1 MADFSKL
8 KAYIDKMHGEWGT
21 PSCDVA
27 VFFKGEP
34 VCRYTVGYAD
44 ADKTRPV
51 GRDTLYW
58 MYSCSKPITVAAAMQ
73 LLEQGQLALD
83 APVAQYLPEY
93 ADAFYIK
100 DGEPHKVGDTM
111 RVRHLFTMAA
121 GLNYN
126 LTSDGILW
134 AQEEYGGNATTREL
148 AAAFIRTP
156 LDFAPGDR
164 FQYSLCHDVLAAI
177 VEVVS
182 GERYGDYL
190 CAHIFA
196 PLGMENTGFFPTA
209 AQIADRFA
217 DQYTVDA
224 KTLAHTLLPRD
235 TIPFRLSVQHESG
248 GAGLFSCTDDYA
260 RFAVVM
266 TNGGVSPDGVR
277 ILQSETIDL
286 IRTPQMSSVVSN
298 DTFTGAFACG
308 SGYDYGLGVRVL
320 TDRSNGQRSSIGEF
334 GWDSAAGSYIL
345 MDPAAGVT
353 VVYNQHVRGW
363 SGAHHYMHA
372 PVRDSVYE
380 ALGL

>member
-21 PSCDVA
+21 PTCDVA
-27 VFFKGEP
+27 VFYQGEA
-34 VCRYTVGYAD
+34 VYRYMVGYAD

-51 GRDTLYW
+51 SRDTLYW

-73 LLEQGQLALD
+73 LVEQGKLDLD
-83 APVAQYLPEY
+83 APVARYLPEY

-111 RVRHLFTMAA
+111 QVRHLFTMSA
-121 GLNYN
+121 GLNYT
-126 LTSDGILW
+126 LASAGILW
-134 AQEEYGGNATTREL
+134 AREEYGGNATTREL

-182 GERYGDYL
+182 GQRYGDYL
-190 CAHIFA
+190 RERIFA

-209 AQIADRFA
+209 AQLDRFA
-217 DQYTVDA
+217 DQYMRNPETND
-224 KTLAHTLLPRD
+224 HTLLPRD
-235 TIPFRLSVQHESG
+235 TIPFCLSAQHESG

-260 RFAVVM
+260 RFAVAM
-266 TNGGVSPDGVR
+266 TNGGVSYDGVR
-277 ILQSETIDL
+277 ILRPETIDL
-286 IRTPQMSSVVSN
+286 IRTPQLSSVVSN
-298 DTFTGAFACG
+298 DTFTGAFACD

-320 TDRSNGQRSSIGEF
+320 TDKSNGQRSYIGEF
-334 GWDSAAGSYIL
+334 GWDSAAGSYVL
-345 MDPAAGVT
+345 MDPDAAVT
-353 VVYNQHVRGW
+353 VVYNQHVRNWRAGRPPL
-363 SGAHHYMHA
+363 HT
-372 PVRDSVYE
+372 PIRDSVYE

>member
-1 MADFSKL
+1 MADFLGL

-27 VFFKGEP
+27 VFYKGEA
-34 VCRYTVGYAD
+34 VYRYMVGHAD

-51 GRDTLYW
+51 DRDTLYW
-58 MYSCSKPITVAAAMQ
+58 MYSCSKPITVTAAMQ
-73 LLEQGQLALD
+73 LVEQGKLELD
-83 APVAQYLPEY
+83 APVARYLPEY
-93 ADAFYIK
+93 ADAFYLA
-100 DGEPHKVGDTM
+100 DGVPHKVGDTM
-111 RVRHLFTMAA
+111 RVRHLFTMSA

-126 LTSDGILW
+126 LIADGILW

-182 GERYGDYL
+182 GQRYGDYL
-190 CAHIFA
+190 RENLFA

-209 AQIADRFA
+209 AQRDRFA

-224 KTLAHTLLPRD
+224 QSGAHTLQPRF
-235 TIPFRLSVQHESG
+235 TIPFRLSAQHESG

-260 RFAVVM
+260 RFAIAM
-266 TNGGVSPDGVR
+266 TNGGISPDGVR
-277 ILQSETIDL
+277 ILRPETVDL
-286 IRTPQMSSVVSN
+286 IRTPQLSSVVSN

-320 TDRSNGQRSSIGEF
+320 TDKSNGQRSSLGEF
-334 GWDSAAGSYIL
+334 GWDSAGGSYVL
-345 MDPAAGVT
+345 MDPDAGVT

-363 SGAHHYMHA
+363 SAAHHYMHV
-372 PVRDSVYE
+372 PLRDSVYE

>member
-34 VCRYTVGYAD
+34 VYRYMVGYAD
-44 ADKTRPV
+44 ADETRPV
-51 GRDTLYW
+51 DRDTLYW
-58 MYSCSKPITVAAAMQ
+58 QYSCSKPITVAAAMQ
-73 LLEQGQLALD
+73 LVEQGRLALD

-111 RVRHLFTMAA
+111 RVRHLFTMSA
-121 GLNYN
+121 GLSYN

-134 AQEEYGGNATTREL
+134 ARDAYGGNATTREL

-182 GERYGDYL
+182 GQSYGDYL
-190 CAHIFA
+190 REHIFT

-209 AQIADRFA
+209 AQLDRFA
-217 DQYTVDA
+217 DQYLRNHETEEHQ
-224 KTLAHTLLPRD
+224 LQPRE
-235 TIPFRLSVQHESG
+235 TIPFRLSARHESG
-248 GAGLFSCTDDYA
+248 GAGLFSSTDDYA
-260 RFAVVM
+260 RFAVTM
-266 TNGGVSPDGVR
+266 TAGGISPDGVR
-277 ILQSETIDL
+277 ILRPETVDL

-308 SGYDYGLGVRVL
+308 GGYDYGLGVRVL
-320 TDRSNGQRSSIGEF
+320 TDKSNSQRSSIGEF
-334 GWDSAAGSYIL
+334 GWDSAAGAYVL
-345 MDPAAGVT
+345 MDPDAGVT
-353 VVYNQHVRGW
+353 IVYSQHVRNW
-363 SGAHHYMHA
+363 GARRPPLHA
-372 PVRDSVYE
+372 PIRDSVYE